1 MGNGLEV
8 RSAQAEDDSFYR
20 CVAKNEAGVGVGY
33 RKLSVQLPAADWR
46 VIWVECDENGRPI
59 RTTYVPA
66 RGDVPS
72 DDKAL
77 LPWKTE
83 FQGTKETHF
92 PLSSLTGITPSCRWL
107 ISADFSGSSGIS
119 RRTKCWRR

>member
-1 MGNGLEV
+1 MPLAV
-8 RSAQAEDDSFYR
+8 PAQ
-20 CVAKNEAGVGVGY
+20 
-33 RKLSVQLPAADWR
+33 DWR
-46 VIWVECDENGRPI
+46 VIWVECDEQGRPI

-83 FQGTKETHF
+83 FQGPILLPSPPISLSRHSHSLVGLQAKISLVSF
-92 PLSSLTGITPSCRWL
+92 PLEYTASYTRQSVWTIY
-107 ISADFSGSSGIS
+107 
-119 RRTKCWRR
+119 